1 MTDYIEPRN
10 LCQLISLATAS
21 DGGFDVGRG
30 RWRRDPS
37 ALIIHRC
44 TVFRVG
50 SDPVFD
56 EVRYCPPRG
65 VTALLDSLDARKRT
79 LVITARAVDADEID
93 RRFYD
98 AMDLGRR
105 ATEFVPPDTPVE
117 VDYVTGRVTNYATIH
132 GRYGKLEGVLSLEEA
147 AASPTEGAA

>member
-1 MTDYIEPRN
+1 MTDYIEAPN
-10 LCQLISLATAS
+10 LCQLISLAIAD
-21 DGGFDVGRG
+21 DGGFDIGRG

-56 EVRYCPPRG
+56 EIRYCAPGG
-65 VTALLDSLDARKRT
+65 VTALLDSLDARKQT

-98 AMDLGRR
+98 VMDLARR
-105 ATEFVPPDTPVE
+105 ATAFVPPDTPVD
-117 VDYVTGRVTNYATIH
+117 VGYVTGRLIDHATIH
-132 GRYGKLEGVLSLEEA
+132 GRYGKLEGVLSLERA
-147 AASPTEGAA
+147 ADAPTEGSA